1 MHVLRCI
8 AGNVEIMDDH
18 MFILIEKSY
27 KRYIG
32 VLVLSLKT
40 VRHIFVKLIVLSE
53 ISIKTISHIK

>member
-8 AGNVEIMDDH
+8 AGNVEIMGDH

-32 VLVLSLKT
+32 VLVLSINCIKYN
-40 VRHIFVKLIVLSE
+40 LIG
-53 ISIKTISHIK
+53 TDDFHNN